1 MATTTPLQYVVYADW
16 LEHARYHSQFFV
28 RILDEQDPLQWY
40 LYINIGKTDG
50 VVRVK
55 AEKDKMVHNSTT
67 SKDYRTVDRKEM
79 FNIILRVLAL
89 YER

>member
-1 MATTTPLQYVVYADW
+1 MSTPLQYVVYDQW
-16 LEHARYHSQFFV
+16 LEHARHHSQFFI

-40 LYINIGKTDG
+40 LYINIGNKDG
-50 VVRVK
+50 VVRVM
-55 AEKDKMVHNSTT
+55 AEKDKLVHNSTA

-79 FNIILRVLAL
+79 FNIILCVLAL

>member
-1 MATTTPLQYVVYADW
+1 MATTPLQYVVYDQW
-16 LEHARYHSQFFV
+16 LEHARYHSQFFI
-28 RILDEQDPLQWY
+28 RILDEQDPLHWY
-40 LYINIGKTDG
+40 LYINISKTDG
-50 VVRVK
+50 VVRVRT
-55 AEKDKMVHNSTT
+55 EKDKMVHNSTT